1 MPMKGTTKGAD
12 LYKEM
17 KKMMQSLDI
26 PTQWPAG
33 LVKDEHQVCLEGTV
47 ACLCLSPVT

>member
-1 MPMKGTTKGAD
+1 MEFSMTEELSTLMPMKGTTKGAD

-26 PTQWPAG
+26 PTQ
-33 LVKDEHQVCLEGTV
+33 
-47 ACLCLSPVT
+47 